1 MMPQWGCATAKA
13 TCRDAVGAA
22 QLRSGGRIGV
32 ALLVSLGIAACD
44 FEVTNPGPVQDTFLN
59 EPSAFVAVV
68 NGAVRSLNEGLNFV
82 AFHGAA
88 VTRELHPTGQTGQ
101 FGIEPRNSLGILDPN
116 EQGAPWANT
125 HRGRWLAEDGLRRFQ
140 EVLPPTD
147 FERNRFVAQGYLW
160 AGFANRMLGENMCAA
175 VFDKGPEQ
183 PRADYLTRAEE
194 QLTRAIQVGTAA
206 GEAATVQAARAAR
219 AAVRVTLGNWAGA
232 VADAAAIPDDFVIR
246 MPYFAVGNEFQ
257 FNRIAHAG
265 ANQPYKAHT
274 VWGTPYETYFAETGD
289 PRTAY
294 EITGQVGTG
303 ALDCCG
309 SVPFY
314 RQLKYSR
321 ATGIDLAT
329 GTEMRL
335 IEAEALLRDG
345 NWQAGLA
352 RINQVR
358 TLAGVDPWEV
368 TGLEA
373 TWTALKRERGVD
385 LWMEGRRLNDLRRWQ
400 ADGTPGTLDPR
411 EVPGSASNLT
421 QQDLC
426 FPISQ
431 AERDTNPNLS

>member
-1 MMPQWGCATAKA
+1 MMPRRECAAAKA
-13 TCRDAVGAA
+13 V
-22 QLRSGGRIGV
+22 GV
-32 ALLVSLGIAACD
+32 ALLVLGASACD
-44 FEVTNPGPVQDTFLN
+44 FEVTNPGPVQDDFLN

-68 NGAVRSLNEGLNFV
+68 NGAIRSLNEGLNYV

-116 EQGAPWANT
+116 EQGTPWSNT

-140 EVLPPTD
+140 EVLPTAE
-147 FERNRFVAQGYLW
+147 FESNRFVGQAYLW

-183 PRADYLTRAEE
+183 PREDYLTRAEE
-194 QLTRAIQVGTAA
+194 QLTRAMAIGNTA

-219 AAVRVTLGNWAGA
+219 AAVRVSLGDWAGA
-232 VADAAAIPDDFVIR
+232 VADASTIPDDFVIQ
-246 MPYFAVGNEFQ
+246 MPYFDVGNEFQ

-314 RQLKYSR
+314 RQMKFSR

-345 NWQAGLA
+345 DWEGGLA
-352 RINQVR
+352 KINQVR
-358 TLAGVDPWEV
+358 ARAGVDPWEV

-400 ADGTPGTLDPR
+400 AEGTPGALDPR
-411 EVPGSASNLT
+411 EVPGTDSHLT